1 MFVNPL
7 LFYYLCRAFDSNICL
22 HVTIKFRRYTRM
34 DIVRHV
40 VGQIAT
46 ESTLNIFR
54 DWFFYKGTCVYPSIE
69 FNLILDLCLF
79 GTSYRTMYA
88 LINGF
93 IYLIMSQYCFR
104 PNYLPI

>member
-1 MFVNPL
+1 
-7 LFYYLCRAFDSNICL
+7 
-22 HVTIKFRRYTRM
+22 M

-54 DWFFYKGTCVYPSIE
+54 DCFFYKDTCVYPSIE

-88 LINGF
+88 LVNRF
-93 IYLIMSQYCFR
+93 IFLSMYQYCFR
-104 PNYLPI
+104 PNYLSI

>member
-22 HVTIKFRRYTRM
+22 HVTIKIRIYTRM

-40 VGQIAT
+40 VGKIAT

-54 DWFFYKGTCVYPSIE
+54 DWFFYI
-69 FNLILDLCLF
+69 
-79 GTSYRTMYA
+79 
-88 LINGF
+88 
-93 IYLIMSQYCFR
+93 
-104 PNYLPI
+104 

>member
-54 DWFFYKGTCVYPSIE
+54 D
-69 FNLILDLCLF
+69 
-79 GTSYRTMYA
+79 
-88 LINGF
+88 
-93 IYLIMSQYCFR
+93 
-104 PNYLPI
+104 